1 MRGSPDRLLAHE
13 AFALD
18 HETCAIYTS
27 ASRIEPVALT
37 LDIMTVQGGSKHSKK
52 DVCQATVLDMYIWS
66 GCIILQLPRLKVSAS
81 LLRVC

>member
-1 MRGSPDRLLAHE
+1 MRGSPDRLLVHE

-27 ASRIEPVALT
+27 ASRIEPIALT
-37 LDIMTVQGGSKHSKK
+37 LNMMTAEGGSKHSKK
-52 DVCQATVLDMYIWS
+52 DVCQATIMDMYIWS

-81 LLRVC
+81 LPRVR